1 MKYHKSLLGITG
13 LCGASI
19 IPRATEL
26 QGCRVVKAILEWGFR
41 LRDEGSTVNA
51 GLLDGYRAYRMLKEL
66 YVRSLDESEYQRLIG
81 IALDTGIGNFEGHAL
96 HVRSEMLRISEQ

>member
-1 MKYHKSLLGITG
+1 
-13 LCGASI
+13 
-19 IPRATEL
+19 
-26 QGCRVVKAILEWGFR
+26 
-41 LRDEGSTVNA
+41 
-51 GLLDGYRAYRMLKEL
+51 MLKEL